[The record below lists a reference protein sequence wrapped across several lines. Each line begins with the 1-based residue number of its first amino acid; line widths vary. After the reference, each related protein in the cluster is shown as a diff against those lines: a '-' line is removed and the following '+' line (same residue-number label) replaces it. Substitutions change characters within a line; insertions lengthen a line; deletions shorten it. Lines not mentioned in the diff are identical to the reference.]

1 MQKKLTAVM
10 LSETYDA
17 FLSSICFFNT
27 KTTTQK
33 ELQHIDAAVL
43 FLFIGGPVKSLS
55 LYVY

>member
-1 MQKKLTAVM
+1 M
-10 LSETYDA
+10 LSDTYDA

-33 ELQHIDAAVL
+33 ELPHIDAAVL